1 MENFVLYTKSYSPD
15 VDVCKRLKESV
26 DKHNTEN
33 IPFYISVP
41 KSDIDLFKN
50 TLGTEG
56 YILITDEDIYP
67 LTTNLDGWRTQQI
80 VKIHFNMLNI
90 CKNYLCLD
98 SDTFF
103 INDFKKSDFM
113 ATEDTIYTLM
123 SDAPLESR
131 IIIESLNQKPYF

>member
-1 MENFVLYTKSYSPD
+1 MENFVLYTKSYAPD

-26 DKHNTEN
+26 IKHNIEN

-41 KSDIDLFKN
+41 KLDIALFKN
-50 TLGTEG
+50 KLGTEG
-56 YILITDEDIYP
+56 YILVADEDIYP
-67 LTTNLDGWRTQQI
+67 LTSNLDGWRTQQI
-80 VKIHFNMLNI
+80 VKTHFNRLNV

-113 ATEDTIYTLM
+113 ATEDTI
-123 SDAPLESR
+123 
-131 IIIESLNQKPYF
+131 